1 MLHAGHDMFMQ
12 DIWGLEKYI
21 EVVKLHWVDLHW
33 IVGLGLMVI
42 AYMFADME
50 IKRAKREYESRT
62 AMLRRMK
69 EINDG

>member
-12 DIWGLEKYI
+12 DVWGLEKYI

-33 IVGLGLMVI
+33 IVGLGLMVL

-62 AMLRRMK
+62 AMLRRME